1 MPSPIRAGAV
11 GLFLAASIVL
21 GSLSSVH
28 AAEDPPDV
36 TETTGARGVAVAGTS
51 DELAAHAEAL
61 VSRMDTAERAASVV
75 MGHLPTTD
83 PVALEQYMRETGIG
97 GFILMGANIPASEGE
112 LRAVT
117 SALQVDPELP
127 PLIGI
132 DQEGG
137 DVSRLPWDD
146 NASARTLKN
155 APVADA
161 GTAFAARAALVA
173 RAGATVNFGVV
184 ADVTDD
190 PSMFIYPRALGTTP
204 QSAADH
210 VGAAVRGEA
219 GLVLSTAKH
228 FPGHGAAPGD
238 SHQEIPTT
246 DMTRA
251 EWETRDGAPF
261 RAAIEAGVPLVML
274 GHLAY
279 TDVDTAPASLSSAWH
294 DILRDDL
301 GFTGVAITDDL
312 GMLQAS
318 GIAAYDD
325 PVANA
330 VSALAA
336 GNDMVLSVMFTTA
349 DTAPAMVAGITAAVE
364 EGTLSSERL
373 EEAAPRVMVLRL
385 STAAQGDTLMPCA
398 ECTAIP

>member
-11 GLFLAASIVL
+11 GLFVAASIVL
-21 GSLSSVH
+21 GSLDPVH
-28 AAEDPPDV
+28 ATEDPSDP
-36 TETTGARGVAVAGTS
+36 TETTGARGAAVAGTS
-51 DELAAHAEAL
+51 DDLTAHAQAL
-61 VSRMDTAERAASVV
+61 VARMDTAERAASVV

-246 DMTRA
+246 SLTRA

-261 RAAIEAGVPLVML
+261 RAAIDAGVPLVML

-301 GFTGVAITDDL
+301 GFAGVAITDDL

-373 EEAAPRVMVLRL
+373 EEAATRVMVLRL

>member
-1 MPSPIRAGAV
+1 MITLRRAAAVGVLLAGAV
-11 GLFLAASIVL
+11 AGAGLT
-21 GSLSSVH
+21 
-28 AAEDPPDV
+28 P
-36 TETTGARGVAVAGTS
+36 
-51 DELAAHAEAL
+51 AHAEGDAASESSARGAATAAGPGEL
-61 VSRMDTAERAASVV
+61 TARAQEIVAGMDTAERAAAVV
-75 MGHLPTTD
+75 MGHLPSTD
-83 PVALEQYMRETGIG
+83 PTVLAQYMRDTGIG
-97 GFILMGANIPASEGE
+97 GFILMGANVPGSEDQ

-117 SALQVDPELP
+117 SALQADPDLP

-146 NASARTLKN
+146 NAGARTLKN
-155 APVADA
+155 APVEEAA
-161 GTAFAARAALVA
+161 TAFAARAALVA

-190 PSMFIYPRALGTTP
+190 SGMFIYPRALGTTP

-210 VGAAVRGEA
+210 VVAAVRGEA
-219 GLVLSTAKH
+219 GLVLSTVKH

-238 SHQEIPTT
+238 SHQGIPTT
-246 DMTRA
+246 AMTRS
-251 EWETRDGAPF
+251 EWEARDGAPF

-279 TDVDTAPASLSSAWH
+279 TDVDVVPASLSTAWH
-294 DILRDDL
+294 DVLREDL

-318 GIAAYDD
+318 GIPAYDD
-325 PVANA
+325 PIANA
-330 VSALAA
+330 VTALRA

-349 DTAPAMVAGITAAVE
+349 DTAPAMVAGITSAVE
-364 EGTLSSERL
+364 AGTLPAERL
-373 EEAAPRVMVLRL
+373 EEAATRVTTLRL
-385 STAAQGDTLMPCA
+385 SVAAQGDTFMPCG
-398 ECTAIP
+398 ECADIP